1 MSKLYWQ
8 VDENNIL
15 GYVITFKKSYKSL
28 CKTRTQTNII
38 CLVYIN
44 FYSFLK
50 KINFFIYYKNYT
62 IIQDSLLYN
71 IINYTKYK
79 INIML

>member
-1 MSKLYWQ
+1 MSKIYWQ

-15 GYVITFKKSYKSL
+15 SYVITFKKSYKYL
-28 CKTRTQTNII
+28 CKTPTQTNII

-50 KINFFIYYKNYT
+50 KIKNFIYYKTYT

-71 IINYTKYK
+71 IINYTKYN

>member
-1 MSKLYWQ
+1 MSKIYWQ
-8 VDENNIL
+8 VDENNFL
-15 GYVITFKKSYKSL
+15 NYVITFKKSYKSL
-28 CKTRTQTNII
+28 CKTATQTNII